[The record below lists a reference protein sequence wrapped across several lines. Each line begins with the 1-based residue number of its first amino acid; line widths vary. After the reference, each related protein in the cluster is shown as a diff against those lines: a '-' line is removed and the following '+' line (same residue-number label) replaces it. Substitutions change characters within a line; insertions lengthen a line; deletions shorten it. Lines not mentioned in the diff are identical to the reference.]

1 MKKLNISLEVSISG
15 SVEEDYDFY
24 PEDFIKDLKT
34 VILDLLTDRG
44 KDVRFG
50 EVEIKE
56 AG

>member
-1 MKKLNISLEVSISG
+1 MKKLNISLEVGITG

-24 PEDFIKDLKT
+24 PEDFLKDLKT

-44 KDVRFG
+44 KEVRFG

-56 AG
+56 AD

>member
-15 SVEEDYDFY
+15 SVEEDYAFY

-56 AG
+56 AD